1 MLGRHMYAYM
11 SALCIIAC
19 KTSSKSYCGCFQS
32 IQYIILSQRQRVCV
46 VVCVQKRFPS
56 AAVNVLQFIRR
67 TRHPSAHVSA
77 PWFTRR
83 MIYESVGETR
93 GLRGMSSHLETS
105 LSEPR
110 QLLSRSS
117 VRWLTANIGASKI
130 FFLCCVF
137 SDYSKQPVKCF
148 SECVATLLIWGD
160 VFRVAVASSYVTHFQ
175 KNSVGFANMG
185 FTLMKP
191 DF

>member
-11 SALCIIAC
+11 SALCIIDC

-32 IQYIILSQRQRVCV
+32 IQYFILGVRVCV

-56 AAVNVLQFIRR
+56 SAVYMQQFIRR
-67 TRHPSAHVSA
+67 TRHQSAHVSA
-77 PWFTRR
+77 PWFTCH

-110 QLLSRSS
+110 QLLSHSS
-117 VRWLTANIGASKI
+117 VRWLPANISASKI
-130 FFLCCVF
+130 FFLRCVF

-148 SECVATLLIWGD
+148 SECVATLLIWSD
-160 VFRVAVASSYVTHFQ
+160 AFRVAVTSSYVTHF
-175 KNSVGFANMG
+175 
-185 FTLMKP
+185 
-191 DF
+191 